1 MSIRSDLKDAAYKT
15 SGSKA
20 TRAAKISSANRFADW
35 LQKNNLQIRSLDKL
49 KAKYIERYAQESLS
63 NLAIR
68 TAQNHMSNLR
78 TCLREAGRHQL
89 ADLEKLSNKNLGL
102 AGSSRDGT
110 HRAIKNDEYQQAK
123 ERAFANGR
131 PEIASVMDLQ
141 RSLGLRA
148 QEAIQG
154 SCRDTLDR
162 WEKELKNGKILV
174 NAGTK
179 GGRPRETW
187 IAEGQKNQ
195 ALEAIKE
202 AKKILG
208 EKTNL
213 IEKPNLK
220 AAINFYHRHARNAGL
235 KGEISSHSMRYAWAN
250 DAVKFAKQEREMSER
265 EALAFV
271 SQSLGHGDG
280 RGRYVAQ
287 VYLK

>member
-15 SGSKA
+15 GGGSA

-49 KAKYIERYAQESLS
+49 KAKYIERYARESLA
-63 NLAIR
+63 NLSVR

-78 TCLREAGRHQL
+78 VCLRETGRYQL
-89 ADLEKLSNKNLGL
+89 ANLEKLSNKNLGL
-102 AGSSRDGT
+102 ANSSRNGT
-110 HRAIKNDEYQQAK
+110 HRAIKNDEYQQAREK
-123 ERAFANGR
+123 AIANGR
-131 PEIASVMDLQ
+131 PEIAAVMALQ
-141 RSLGLRA
+141 RTLGLRS
-148 QEAIQG
+148 QESIQG
-154 SCRDTLDR
+154 AVKDTLNR
-162 WEKELKNGKILV
+162 WEKELENGKILV
-174 NAGTK
+174 NSGTK

-195 ALEAIKE
+195 AFEAIKE

-208 EKTNL
+208 EKANL

-220 AAINFYHRHARNAGL
+220 TAMDFYHRHARNAGL
-235 KGEISSHSMRYAWAN
+235 TGKISSHSMRYAFAN
-250 DAVKFAKQEREMSER
+250 DAVFFAKKEREMSER
-265 EALAFV
+265 EALIFV

-287 VYLK
+287 VYLR